1 MESDLQTE
9 TYTKFNTQ
17 HSFHFLGQVLS
28 CVDTPTV
35 SNDCQLIVSISAL
48 FL

>member
-17 HSFHFLGQVLS
+17 HSFIFW
-28 CVDTPTV
+28 DKFY
-35 SNDCQLIVSISAL
+35 SAL
-48 FL
+48 IPPQLVMTAN